1 MQWNIPFP
9 VKLDLKRKNMEIP
22 MDPAGVSHPV
32 WNYWSQL
39 MQTPI
44 NTGAA
49 DMNLFTRLATNPL
62 CCPASNFKTRN
73 NKKYLCVLIVFF
85 LKMTCQISLVST
97 LSSCFDKLIK
107 FDIYGF
113 KFVLP
118 RHLVLVKCLLAGWR
132 AQWRAKLCSFGLFLF
147 TGSALWDLEQ
157 KIRCQTFLWTNN
169 QWFQQQQNMT
179 NHNYSVFVGR
189 GYSHFATEFFNLIP
203 ICNNYNLN
211 FDIPEIL
218 THCKNT

>member
-1 MQWNIPFP
+1 M
-9 VKLDLKRKNMEIP
+9 
-22 MDPAGVSHPV
+22 
-32 WNYWSQL
+32 
-39 MQTPI
+39 
-44 NTGAA
+44 
-49 DMNLFTRLATNPL
+49 TR
-62 CCPASNFKTRN
+62 
-73 NKKYLCVLIVFF
+73 
-85 LKMTCQISLVST
+85 QISLVST

-113 KFVLP
+113 KLVSP

-179 NHNYSVFVGR
+179 NHNHKLCGKRV
-189 GYSHFATEFFNLIP
+189 YSHILPQNFSTWSQFVISVILI
-203 ICNNYNLN
+203 L
-211 FDIPEIL
+211 IL
-218 THCKNT
+218 HSKNTDPLQKHKIFPQKAISRKKLFSLLVLEFCILEFVRFSSHSCF